1 MKKLIR
7 DTLIIAVMKSFPDLK
22 RQPLIL
28 IVIGLISAIPLF
40 FIAIFSQGMLGQ
52 GLIGTMVSMVAFI
65 GIAAGIQDMTWDR
78 YVKIREMI
86 VAMPVHPLSYSL
98 GIAIAPLIIS
108 LPGILF
114 FGIIAFWTRVLTFS
128 SIGWLIAALM
138 LCWASMSSIGFFIS
152 TYMRKSS
159 PYTLNNISN
168 ILGIGL
174 IFLPP
179 VYYPEE
185 MLGSYSWVSLL
196 FPTSNSAGLIRAY
209 SGLASMSMESLVLR
223 WGLLIALTAVL
234 GVLTVTKAKW
244 RED

>member
-1 MKKLIR
+1 MKKLVK
-7 DTLIIAVMKSFPDLK
+7 DVFIIAVMKSLPDLK

-28 IVIGLISAIPLF
+28 LVIGLISAIPLF
-40 FIAIFSQGMLGQ
+40 FIAIFSQGMIGQ
-52 GLIGTMVSMVAFI
+52 GLVGTMISMVAFI

-86 VAMPVHPLSYSL
+86 VAMPVHPLSYAL
-98 GIAIAPLIIS
+98 GVAIAPLILS
-108 LPGILF
+108 LPGIIF
-114 FGIIAFWTRVLTFS
+114 FAAIAFGMGILTLS
-128 SIGWLIAALM
+128 SVGWLIAALL

-185 MLGSYSWVSLL
+185 MLGSLSWISLL

-209 SGLASMSMESLVLR
+209 SGLASMPMEVLVLR
-223 WGLLIALTAVL
+223 WALLIAVTAVSIMLTAA
-234 GVLTVTKAKW
+234 KAKW

>member
-1 MKKLIR
+1 MKKLIK
-7 DTLIIAVMKSFPDLK
+7 DTLVIAAMKSFPDLK
-22 RQPLIL
+22 RQPLML
-28 IVIGLISAIPLF
+28 MVIGLISAIPLF
-40 FIAIFSQGMLGQ
+40 FIAIFSQGMIGQ
-52 GLIGTMVSMVAFI
+52 GLIGTMISMVAFI
-65 GIAAGIQDMTWDR
+65 GISAGIQDMTWDR

-86 VAMPVHPLSYSL
+86 VTMPVHPLSYLL

-114 FGIIAFWTRVLTFS
+114 FAIIAFWMGVLTIS
-128 SIGWLIAALM
+128 SVGWLIAALI

-185 MLGSYSWVSLL
+185 MLGSYSWISLL

-209 SGLASMSMESLVLR
+209 SGLASMSTEALALR
-223 WGLLIALTAVL
+223 WILLIAITTVSI
-234 GVLTVTKAKW
+234 VLTVAKAKW